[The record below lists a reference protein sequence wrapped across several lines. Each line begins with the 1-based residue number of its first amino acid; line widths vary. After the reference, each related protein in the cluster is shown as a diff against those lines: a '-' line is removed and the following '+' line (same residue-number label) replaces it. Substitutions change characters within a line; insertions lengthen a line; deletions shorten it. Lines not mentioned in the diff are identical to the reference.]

1 MFKIV
6 IIAILF
12 VAIAVAGI
20 AIKMFFLKDG
30 EFKKSCSS
38 VDPETGE
45 RIGCTCGKAEGKE
58 GECKNKHK
66 SLISD

>member
-1 MFKIV
+1 MFRII

-12 VAIAVAGI
+12 VAVAVAGI

-38 VDPETGE
+38 VDPNTGE
-45 RIGCTCGKAEGKE
+45 RIGCTCGKGKE
-58 GECKNKHK
+58 GECKNKQK
-66 SLISD
+66 NLISD